1 MASSPLVLYC
11 VCVVIDPGK
20 EGCYWQSKRGDP
32 MEETKVKDQ
41 RNQNWPE
48 DSMEL
53 DEHLEPDA
61 KPAGV
66 RRNQQ
71 DTQPVDGDAAIN
83 QPQDGQ
89 LGIRQPIQ
97 G

>member
-1 MASSPLVLYC
+1 
-11 VCVVIDPGK
+11 
-20 EGCYWQSKRGDP
+20 
-32 MEETKVKDQ
+32 MEETRVKQQ
-41 RNQNWPE
+41 RNQNRPE

-61 KPAGV
+61 EPAGV

-71 DTQPVDGDAAIN
+71 DTQPVDGDAAIK